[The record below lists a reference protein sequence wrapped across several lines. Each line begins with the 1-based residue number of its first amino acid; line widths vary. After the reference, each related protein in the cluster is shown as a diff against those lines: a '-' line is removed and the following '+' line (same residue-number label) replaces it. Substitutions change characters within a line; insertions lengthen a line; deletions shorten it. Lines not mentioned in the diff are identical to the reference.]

1 METESYSVGSIA
13 DLISGKK
20 TPNKPKVVQKEFKK
34 PEQQIAPEKLYVP
47 REPKQNINKSEAKSP
62 GNVKSKM
69 FKSKQKKKTEF
80 TPSSSLG
87 KKRKRDENADNQ
99 EMEPPKKRQNN
110 GVNGEKRIKMKENEE
125 IERAYG
131 DRTLFVGNVPIQMSK
146 LKLRKFFSKY
156 GNVEAVRVR
165 GVPVADIRV
174 PKKVAYIRKEFH
186 PDRTSAN
193 CYVR

>member
-1 METESYSVGSIA
+1 MEAESYSVGSIA
-13 DLISGKK
+13 DLISGKS
-20 TPNKPKVVQKEFKK
+20 TPNKPKVVQKEFKQ
-34 PEQQIAPEKLYVP
+34 PEQQTVAQELYVS
-47 REPKQNINKSEAKSP
+47 REPKRSFKKSEAKSQR
-62 GNVKSKM
+62 NVNAKR
-69 FKSKQKKKTEF
+69 FKGKQKKKSEF
-80 TPSSSLG
+80 IPSSLG
-87 KKRKRDENADNQ
+87 KKRKRNENVDSQ

-110 GVNGEKRIKMKENEE
+110 GVNGEKRIRMKENEE
-125 IERAYG
+125 IEKTFA

-156 GNVEAVRVR
+156 GNVESVRVR

-174 PKKVAYIRKEFH
+174 PKKVAYIKKEFH